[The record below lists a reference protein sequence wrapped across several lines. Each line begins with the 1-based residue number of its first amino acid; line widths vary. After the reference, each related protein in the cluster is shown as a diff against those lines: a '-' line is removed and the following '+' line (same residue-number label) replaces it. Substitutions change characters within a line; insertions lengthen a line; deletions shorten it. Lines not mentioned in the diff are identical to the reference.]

1 MAYDEMTAKLVAEN
15 ASLKAEVERMREALE
30 KAEGN
35 FYNMANTIDDADY
48 RGSIPGVY
56 GVVVGHREEYHK
68 GYVQWLV
75 RYAEEARAALT
86 PLSGATDMSDAKTL
100 AAEYLERAK
109 LIGGCGDGN
118 CVVLRP
124 VGMHTNGGCR
134 CVKHMD
140 TQQLMGVRSLLMK
153 AQQMARLLTKEP
165 RT

>member
-1 MAYDEMTAKLVAEN
+1 MRMAYDEMTAKLVAEN

-75 RYAEEARAALT
+75 KYAEEARAALN
-86 PLSGATDMSDAKTL
+86 PS
-100 AAEYLERAK
+100 
-109 LIGGCGDGN
+109 
-118 CVVLRP
+118 
-124 VGMHTNGGCR
+124 
-134 CVKHMD
+134 
-140 TQQLMGVRSLLMK
+140 Q
-153 AQQMARLLTKEP
+153 EP